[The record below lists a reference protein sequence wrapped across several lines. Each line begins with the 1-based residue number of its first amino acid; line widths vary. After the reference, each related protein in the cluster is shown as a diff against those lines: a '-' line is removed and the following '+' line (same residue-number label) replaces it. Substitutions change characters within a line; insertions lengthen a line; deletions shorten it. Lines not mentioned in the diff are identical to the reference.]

1 MAKEK
6 SPFQKTA
13 AALKIM
19 GKKIAEKKN
28 GVGNALQCV
37 WITNALSHAV
47 ASDGNVA
54 VILDLNYWGPLGK
67 VGVIEELAFY
77 ADMQAIDYI
86 NGYALITADKKEEFV
101 KQYGHG
107 MSVEGLVEN
116 KDNEPIPY
124 PDFKPVLPNPESI
137 QHVSKTGAAFYP
149 GRLGVLDT
157 VIEAFGV
164 SYAHPTVANKLYGN
178 DAVSAHIAIY
188 PGILAMAMP
197 IKTDPD
203 DVAVVPS
210 ASEIGKFFEK
220 TKHCQV
226 EMNFDSND
234 QVQENSENETTEQ
247 ENENV

>member
-1 MAKEK
+1 MSKEK

-47 ASDGNVA
+47 ASDGKVCI
-54 VILDLNYWGPLGK
+54 ILDLNYWGPLGK

-77 ADMQAIDYI
+77 ADMQAISYI

-116 KDNEPIPY
+116 KDDKPVPY
-124 PDFKPVLPNPESI
+124 PDFKSVLPNPESI

-149 GRLGVLDT
+149 GQLGVLDT

-197 IKTDPD
+197 IKTDSD

-220 TKHCQV
+220 TKHAQE
-226 EMNFDSND
+226 EMNF
-234 QVQENSENETTEQ
+234 EGEEKTEETTKDSE
-247 ENENV
+247 